1 MLVKFVTK
9 EGFDR
14 YIDSDH
20 VVGLDFYDHEN
31 GKLVEMVTQ
40 IQLSNKE
47 VINVIKP
54 MKDVADIINTV
65 KLETIKREFEA
76 LKKSLNL

>member
-31 GKLVEMVTQ
+31 WKLVEMVTQ
-40 IQLSNKE
+40 IQLSNKD
-47 VINVIKP
+47 VVNVIKP
-54 MKDVADIINTV
+54 MKYVANIINAV
-65 KLETIKREFEA
+65 KLETIKREFEV
-76 LKKSLNL
+76 LKKSLGL

>member
-14 YIDSDH
+14 YIDSDR

-31 GKLVEMVTQ
+31 
-40 IQLSNKE
+40 
-47 VINVIKP
+47 
-54 MKDVADIINTV
+54 
-65 KLETIKREFEA
+65 
-76 LKKSLNL
+76 

>member
-31 GKLVEMVTQ
+31 
-40 IQLSNKE
+40 
-47 VINVIKP
+47 
-54 MKDVADIINTV
+54 
-65 KLETIKREFEA
+65 
-76 LKKSLNL
+76 